1 MHSAEAIDLVQTIYR
16 TLALKDWIDF
26 AGGNFI
32 PVAGDCLEGYRTKK

>member
-16 TLALKDWIDF
+16 TLALKDSIDL

-32 PVAGDCLEGYRTKK
+32 PVAGDWLEVYGTEK